1 MFRFLN
7 QVCAGLVVGF
17 LFSFTVAYFAFQV
30 ELFKQ
35 GMDELGIG
43 LGGFTYFLGGM
54 LVSLFLMSLSKGG
67 RRNAKWMVFFPVTVV
82 WVGAIGLT
90 NLMREGGAVGQQ
102 LMMQQNLDA
111 MAGLTALMAF
121 WMTPAGLI
129 LTYSVFLYE
138 SHQAKSFG
146 SSAPVIKHESESR

>member
-1 MFRFLN
+1 MSRFLN
-7 QVCAGLVVGF
+7 QVCGGLVVGF
-17 LFSFTVAYFAFQV
+17 LLSFTVAFFAFQL
-30 ELFKQ
+30 ELFRQ

-54 LVSLFLMSLSKGG
+54 LVSLYLMSMSKGG
-67 RRNAKWMVFFPVTVV
+67 RRNAKWLFLFPVSVV

-111 MAGLTALMAF
+111 MASLTAQMAF

-129 LTYSVFLYE
+129 LTYGFFLYE
-138 SHQAKSFG
+138 SHLAKSFG
-146 SSAPVIKHESESR
+146 SSAPVTKQGSESR